1 VGAAEREGVDVVF
14 VGVVFAVDVV
24 VLVVVRVVQGVPS
37 LTVRR

>member
-24 VLVVVRVVQGVPS
+24 VLVVVQGVPG
-37 LTVRR
+37 LTVR